1 MLFKKFTAVALSAAI
16 AVSMSAGVGKVYANE
31 VSDQYFNELSKIS
44 TWGKATSKDTT
55 QINYSVNSTKNPT
68 ENTSGGYTI
77 DTTSMADSK
86 TFDQYVSMQA
96 KNSGSAPAIPEIQ
109 LYFNKDGKIFVNK
122 SLADFAIKK
131 TSLTQQTFNTDFVE
145 VKSKSFSESYKN
157 AVKSMSSNSE
167 SKNKAI
173 EFLKGLD
180 LGKVDLGLT
189 KDGNTY
195 TMKMNADQI
204 VDLMNSYIKSIYKN
218 PDTMLKLYKEGF
230 GIDLAKVSNVSEEEM
245 KKSMAQA
252 YDMWVKTV
260 EPKLP
265 IVKTLLNGSS
275 IETKEVFDQDA
286 KTYTA
291 QSDIKL
297 KLNIYDNMYALLSD
311 EATKDI
317 KLGNVDETLS
327 LTIKSNSTTK
337 AVDKLDLNIP
347 TNADAYDLDAA
358 LNAKQEEMKKQAE
371 AMSKITYSVNLK
383 TNKLVLMTGNG
394 NTMDFDLKA
403 ELKNGT
409 LMVDAATFNS
419 LTGIETNT
427 SEKMVSFKDVMTTAG
442 YTVTW
447 DSSAKTAT
455 ATK

>member
-1 MLFKKFTAVALSAAI
+1 
-16 AVSMSAGVGKVYANE
+16 
-31 VSDQYFNELSKIS
+31 
-44 TWGKATSKDTT
+44 
-55 QINYSVNSTKNPT
+55 
-68 ENTSGGYTI
+68 
-77 DTTSMADSK
+77 
-86 TFDQYVSMQA
+86 
-96 KNSGSAPAIPEIQ
+96 
-109 LYFNKDGKIFVNK
+109 
-122 SLADFAIKK
+122 
-131 TSLTQQTFNTDFVE
+131 
-145 VKSKSFSESYKN
+145 
-157 AVKSMSSNSE
+157 
-167 SKNKAI
+167 
-173 EFLKGLD
+173 
-180 LGKVDLGLT
+180 
-189 KDGNTY
+189 
-195 TMKMNADQI
+195 
-204 VDLMNSYIKSIYKN
+204 
-218 PDTMLKLYKEGF
+218 
-230 GIDLAKVSNVSEEEM
+230 
-245 KKSMAQA
+245 
-252 YDMWVKTV
+252 
-260 EPKLP
+260 
-265 IVKTLLNGSS
+265 
-275 IETKEVFDQDA
+275 
-286 KTYTA
+286 
-291 QSDIKL
+291 
-297 KLNIYDNMYALLSD
+297 MYALLSD

-337 AVDKLDLNIP
+337 AVEKLDLNIP